1 MVMASILYGPS
12 QATTGRR
19 TRPRSAPVRAA
30 VPGPA
35 PSRPATPSCCTRAEP
50 AGSNRMVSASAL
62 HPLHRLWRALPA
74 RSRRRLLS
82 HGTALLAPRPDRPPP
97 AVVPERGMIVGGE
110 IGRASGLGEAARL
123 MLRGLEAIGIPG
135 HGLQA
140 GLRIPGDASEDPAR
154 PHDPSRR
161 LPPGLPLLLH
171 VNAPLL
177 PAALLRLPRGLLRG
191 RRVIGHWA
199 WELPVAP
206 PDWLAGTAF
215 VHEVW
220 APSRFTAQALEALMP
235 GRVRVVPYPIAA
247 AQPRPSALGRAD
259 FALSDTA
266 VVTLVSFNLASS
278 FARKNPLAAIAA
290 HREAFG
296 GRPDRVL
303 VVKTGTPDRHPG
315 DMALLREA
323 ADGAGNIRFET
334 RVLPIADSHA
344 LTACADIVLSL
355 HRSEGF
361 GLVPAEAMLL
371 GRAVVSTDW
380 SATAEF
386 LDAGC
391 GVPIPC
397 RLVPARDPRGV
408 FEAEGAVWAD
418 ADVGAAAQALRALA
432 DDPERRA
439 ALGAAAR
446 EAAHRRLGAE
456 PLRAALMSLAA

>member
-1 MVMASILYGPS
+1 MV
-12 QATTGRR
+12 T
-19 TRPRSAPVRAA
+19 
-30 VPGPA
+30 
-35 PSRPATPSCCTRAEP
+35 
-50 AGSNRMVSASAL
+50 ASAL

-82 HGTALLAPRPDRPPP
+82 HGSALLAPRPDRPPP
-97 AVVPERGMIVGGE
+97 PVDPACGMVVGGE

-123 MLRGLEAIGIPG
+123 MLRGLEALGLPA
-135 HGLQA
+135 HALQA
-140 GLRIPGDASEDPAR
+140 GLRVPGDAAEAPAGPGGQGER
-154 PHDPSRR
+154 P
-161 LPPGLPLLLH
+161 PPGLPLLLH

-191 RRVIGHWA
+191 RRVVGHWA

-206 PDWLAGTAF
+206 PDWRAGTGF

-247 AQPRPSALGRAD
+247 APPRPSALGRAD
-259 FALSDTA
+259 FGLPGAA
-266 VVTLVSFNLASS
+266 VVTLVSFSLASS

-290 HREAFG
+290 HRAAFG
-296 GRPDRVL
+296 DRADRVL
-303 VVKTGTPDRHPG
+303 VVKTGSPDRHAG
-315 DMALLREA
+315 DMALLHA
-323 ADGAGNIRFET
+323 AAEGAANIRFET
-334 RVLPIADSHA
+334 RVLPMADSHA

-371 GRAVVSTDW
+371 GRCVVATDW

-391 GVPIPC
+391 GVPVPF

-418 ADVGAAAQALRALA
+418 ADVGAAARALHDLA
-432 DDPERRA
+432 GDPGRRA
-439 ALGAAAR
+439 ALGEAAR
-446 EAAHRRLGAE
+446 RAAQERLGAG
-456 PLRAALMSLAA
+456 PLRDALMSLA